1 MNLSKSEFGL
11 VSRMAQPRVANGA
24 LGAHLAPTE
33 SLYASSLGRVPQVGR
48 PSFASWAP
56 SEASWT
62 FGASCG
68 SATLAAPLSAFG
80 RTRDVFRA
88 RRLARALRPDEAGRI
103 SRSGHFREHPCGPQN
118 GPQAM
123 PKADRPSP
131 RCDPNAT
138 RMPGDGHG
146 ATTAALCLLERLEEA
161 AFGDALKDTTHQEPT
176 RPQDAQ
182 VRQVGCFARALQ
194 LQDDGA
200 DIWYNVGHVGV
211 AVGDAALAH
220 QAFTIAVSLDADHA
234 EALNNLGVLELRKR
248 NLDQASA
255 HFGAAQ
261 AKVQPL

>member
-1 MNLSKSEFGL
+1 
-11 VSRMAQPRVANGA
+11 
-24 LGAHLAPTE
+24 
-33 SLYASSLGRVPQVGR
+33 
-48 PSFASWAP
+48 
-56 SEASWT
+56 
-62 FGASCG
+62 
-68 SATLAAPLSAFG
+68 
-80 RTRDVFRA
+80 
-88 RRLARALRPDEAGRI
+88 
-103 SRSGHFREHPCGPQN
+103 
-118 GPQAM
+118 
-123 PKADRPSP
+123 
-131 RCDPNAT
+131 
-138 RMPGDGHG
+138 MPGDGHG

-200 DIWYNVGHVGV
+200 DIWRVGDMWQKSRALAKDALCAKNVIDAQRYNVGHVGV

-234 EALNNLGVLELRKR
+234 EALNNLGKR